1 MALKNAI
8 FFIDK
13 IRLGLNSRL
22 RKFYLN
28 SSFYNK
34 KISKIDNK
42 NLIYKPSPSLFDC
55 LVKYNKQKNNID
67 DFDFETI
74 WKIENMNDISKF
86 KLNSF
91 FGYLRLI

>member
-42 NLIYKPSPSLFDC
+42 NLI
-55 LVKYNKQKNNID
+55 NK
-67 DFDFETI
+67 
-74 WKIENMNDISKF
+74 KIILMILILKQ
-86 KLNSF
+86 
-91 FGYLRLI
+91 FGK

>member
-1 MALKNAI
+1 MALKDAI

-55 LVKYNKQKNNID
+55 LIKYNKQKNNID

-74 WKIENMNDISKF
+74 WKIENMND
-86 KLNSF
+86 KLEIR
-91 FGYLRLI
+91 YWKI